1 MKWSPSS
8 IKILRTFDIP
18 CPVYI
23 LGKEGPNEKNI
34 IRYHFFLI
42 KGREEKVKNFFFSG
56 ISQRNGKMTHRAK
69 RAKSKHWSKKN
80 ILTKQQQLCICGQPG
95 TQISSKLAAWMIH
108 FLYHFEEF

>member
-42 KGREEKVKNFFFSG
+42 KGREEKVNNFFLIFRNAKALE
-56 ISQRNGKMTHRAK
+56 SQH
-69 RAKSKHWSKKN
+69 
-80 ILTKQQQLCICGQPG
+80 
-95 TQISSKLAAWMIH
+95 
-108 FLYHFEEF
+108 